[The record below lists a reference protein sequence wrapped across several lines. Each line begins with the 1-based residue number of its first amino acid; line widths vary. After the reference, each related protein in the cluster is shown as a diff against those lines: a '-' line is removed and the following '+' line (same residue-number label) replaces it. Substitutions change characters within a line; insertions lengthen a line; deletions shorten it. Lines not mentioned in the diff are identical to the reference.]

1 MSLTR
6 SSPVRVLICED
17 EPLARR
23 AMEAYLADVPW
34 IEVVGSAA
42 TGRESLRLINKY
54 DPDLVFLDVRMPG
67 MSGLEVLDALDDE
80 PAIVF
85 TTAFDEYA
93 VSAFEHGAVDYLV
106 KPFGRERLLRT
117 LDRVRVRLAGE
128 GGHGA
133 GVAPRE
139 GDEAERWLDRIFA
152 RHRGAIVPV
161 PVADILQIDAVD
173 GGVEIRSTGR
183 TLVLDS
189 TLGELH
195 RKLDPADFVRVHR
208 AHIVNLSRV
217 RGIRRYDERRLIL
230 TLDDDSTIIASRA
243 GSQALRGLME

>member
-1 MSLTR
+1 MSVTS

-23 AMEAYLADVPW
+23 AMEAYLEDVPW

-67 MSGLEVLDALDDE
+67 MSGLEVLEALDDE

-128 GGHGA
+128 GRPGTSDS
-133 GVAPRE
+133 PRE
-139 GDEAERWLDRIFA
+139 NEGTVRPVDRIFA
-152 RHRGAIVPV
+152 RHRGTIVPV
-161 PVADILQIDAVD
+161 PVADILQISAVD
-173 GGVEIRSTGR
+173 GGVEIRASGR
-183 TLVLDS
+183 TLGLDS
-189 TLGELH
+189 TLGEVQ
-195 RKLDPADFVRVHR
+195 RKLDPSDFVRVHR

-217 RGIRRYDERRLIL
+217 CGIRRYDERRLIL
-230 TLDDDSTIIASRA
+230 TLDDDSTLVASRA